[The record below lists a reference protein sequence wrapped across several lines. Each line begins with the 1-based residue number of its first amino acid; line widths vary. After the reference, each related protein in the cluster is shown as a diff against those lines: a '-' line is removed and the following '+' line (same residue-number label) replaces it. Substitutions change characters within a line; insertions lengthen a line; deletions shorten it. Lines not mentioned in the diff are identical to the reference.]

1 MTKKQFTEQDL
12 LGDLSEESSHSE
24 DLAEPLPQ
32 ELDPIER
39 LRGSVKRYDRPLD
52 GIWEEY
58 FES

>member
-1 MTKKQFTEQDL
+1 MSKKRITEQEL
-12 LGDLSEESSHSE
+12 LDDLSEESSHSE

-32 ELDPIER
+32 ELDPLER